1 MGLLLALLAALG
13 NVIGGWLVTVRRRWS
28 DVMLRAFV
36 AIGAGFLLSVALL
49 RMLPE
54 ALKLEPEAALP
65 LVVGGYFLTHLFE
78 HALVPHFH
86 FGEETHAEFVHPSS
100 SRAALLGLGLHSFFD
115 GVSIAAGYSVSA
127 ILGWLVFVGI
137 ALHKLP
143 EGFTIASI
151 VRAAGGGRG
160 AALGSSAA
168 VGAACVAGALL
179 LSGAAALAGYGLAL
193 ATGVTIYVAATDLVP
208 EVNKEVGHHL
218 AFTVLGGV
226 ALYLLTTWAL
236 RLLGLQ

>member
-1 MGLLLALLAALG
+1 MGLVLATLAALG
-13 NVIGGWLVTVRRRWS
+13 NVLGGWLVTARRDWS
-28 DVMLRAFV
+28 DLMLRAFV

-54 ALKLEPEAALP
+54 ALELEPRSALP
-65 LVVGGYFLTHLFE
+65 LVVTGYFLTHLFE

-86 FGEETHAEFVHPSS
+86 FGEEIHAEFVHARS
-100 SRAALLGLGLHSFFD
+100 SRAAILGLCLHSFFD
-115 GVSIAAGYSVSA
+115 GVSIAAGYAVSPV
-127 ILGWLVFVGI
+127 LGWLVFVAI

-151 VRAAGGGRG
+151 VRAAGGDRGHALG
-160 AALGSSAA
+160 AAAA
-168 VGAACVAGALL
+168 VGGACIVGALL
-179 LSGAAALAGYGLAL
+179 LSSAEALAGYGLAV

-226 ALYLLTTWAL
+226 ALYLATSWIL
-236 RLLGLQ
+236 RLLGLH

>member
-1 MGLLLALLAALG
+1 MGLVLAILAALG
-13 NVIGGWLVTVRRRWS
+13 NLLGGWLVTVRRRWS
-28 DVMLRAFV
+28 ALLLRAFV

-54 ALKLEPEAALP
+54 ALELEPRVALP
-65 LVVGGYFLTHLFE
+65 LVVCGYFLTHLFE

-86 FGEETHAEFVHPSS
+86 FGEEVHSEFVHASS

-115 GVSIAAGYSVSA
+115 GVSIAAGYAVSPV
-127 ILGWLVFVGI
+127 LGWLVFVGI

-151 VRAAGGGRG
+151 VRAAGGSRG
-160 AALGSSAA
+160 QALVSAGA
-168 VGAACVAGALL
+168 VGGACIAGALL
-179 LSGAAALAGYGLAL
+179 LSGAADLAGYGLAL

-226 ALYLLTTWAL
+226 ALYLATTWGL

>member
-1 MGLLLALLAALG
+1 MGLLLATLAALG
-13 NVIGGWLVTVRRRWS
+13 NVLGGWLVTVRRKWS
-28 DVMLRAFV
+28 DLMLRAFV
-36 AIGAGFLLSVALL
+36 AIGAGFLLSVAIL

-54 ALKLEPEAALP
+54 ALELEPRAALP

-78 HALVPHFH
+78 HALVPHVH
-86 FGEETHAEFVHPSS
+86 FGEETHAEFVHPRS

-115 GVSIAAGYSVSA
+115 GVSIAAGYGVSA
-127 ILGWLVFVGI
+127 VLGWLVFVGI

-160 AALGSSAA
+160 VALGSAAA

-179 LSGAAALAGYGLAL
+179 LSGAASLAGYGLAL

-208 EVNKEVGHHL
+208 EVNKEVGHYL

-226 ALYLLTTWAL
+226 ALYLVTTWTLSLMGL
-236 RLLGLQ
+236 R

>member
-1 MGLLLALLAALG
+1 MGFLLASFAGLVT
-13 NVIGGWLVTVRRRWS
+13 VIGGLLIGGVRRGS
-28 DVMLRAFV
+28 STLLRLLV
-36 AIGAGFLLSVALL
+36 AVGAGFLLSVAFL

-54 ALKLEPEAALP
+54 ALALEPRATLP
-65 LVVGGYFLTHLFE
+65 LVVAGYFLTHLFE

-86 FGEETHAEFVHPSS
+86 FGEETHADLVHARSS
-100 SRAALLGLGLHSFFD
+100 LAAVVGLGLHSFFD
-115 GVSIAAGYSVSA
+115 GVSIAAGYQVA
-127 ILGWLVFVGI
+127 PLLGSLVFVGI

-151 VRAAGGGRG
+151 VLAAGGRRSQAIGAAAAVGGACALG
-160 AALGSSAA
+160 AAL
-168 VGAACVAGALL
+168 
-179 LSGAAALAGYGLAL
+179 LAGRPEWVGPGLAL

-226 ALYLLTTWAL
+226 ALYLATSWVIRWA
-236 RLLGLQ
+236 GLS

>member
-1 MGLLLALLAALG
+1 M
-13 NVIGGWLVTVRRRWS
+13 
-28 DVMLRAFV
+28 
-36 AIGAGFLLSVALL
+36 AIGAGFLLSVAIL

-54 ALKLEPEAALP
+54 ALELEPQAALP
-65 LVVGGYFLTHLFE
+65 LVVCGYFLTHLFE

-86 FGEETHAEFVHPSS
+86 FGEEVHAEFVHPRS
-100 SRAALLGLGLHSFFD
+100 SRAAVLGLGLHSFFD
-115 GVSIAAGYSVSA
+115 GVSIAAGYAVSPV
-127 ILGWLVFVGI
+127 LGWLVFVAI

-160 AALGSSAA
+160 QALASAAA
-168 VGAACVAGALL
+168 VGAACIAGALL
-179 LSGAAALAGYGLAL
+179 LSGVAGLAGYGLAL

-208 EVNKEVGHHL
+208 EVNKEVGHNL

-226 ALYLLTTWAL
+226 ALYLLSAWVI
-236 RLLGLQ
+236 RLTGLE

>member
-1 MGLLLALLAALG
+1 
-13 NVIGGWLVTVRRRWS
+13 VTVRHRWS
-28 DVMLRAFV
+28 DFMLRAFV
-36 AIGAGFLLSVALL
+36 AIGAGFLFSVALL

-54 ALKLEPEAALP
+54 ALALEPRAALP
-65 LVVGGYFLTHLFE
+65 LVVCGYFLTHLFE

-86 FGEETHAEFVHPSS
+86 FGEEIHSEFVHPSS
-100 SRAALLGLGLHSFFD
+100 SRAAVLGLGLHSFFD
-115 GVSIAAGYSVSA
+115 GVSIAAGYGVSPV
-127 ILGWLVFVGI
+127 LGWLVFVAI

-160 AALGSSAA
+160 QALGAAAA
-168 VGAACVAGALL
+168 VGGACIAGALL
-179 LSGAAALAGYGLAL
+179 LTGVADLAGYGLAL

-218 AFTVLGGV
+218 AFMVLGGV
-226 ALYLLTTWAL
+226 ALYLLAAWAL
-236 RLLGLQ
+236 RLLGLD